1 MLLFHEAWGYK
12 KMNKTFSRWIL
23 YIGLVVLFLL
33 HNDFWLWDNP
43 EQVLGLPIGLLYHI
57 GFCVAAAI
65 LMALVVSYAWP
76 RYLRDE
82 DVDQK

>member
-1 MLLFHEAWGYK
+1 MT
-12 KMNKTFSRWIL
+12 KTFSRWIL

-43 EQVLGLPIGLLYHI
+43 QRVMGLPIGLLYHI

-65 LMALVVSYAWP
+65 LMALVINHAWP
-76 RYLRDE
+76 QHLRDE
-82 DVDQK
+82 DADQAE

>member
-1 MLLFHEAWGYK
+1 
-12 KMNKTFSRWIL
+12 MNKTFSRWIF

-33 HNDFWLWDNP
+33 HNDFWLWNNP

-76 RYLRDE
+76 RHLRDE
-82 DVDQK
+82 DVD